1 MKNSLI
7 SIYLILI
14 NIMMILPFESESAE
28 TYQEEGINFLNVEP
42 ASYRKDININNF
54 KVKSSYNGDVIVY
67 FIISDPYFQSAGFY
81 GERLI
86 FETPVKMK
94 NDFNRI
100 DPFTISTVFNENE
113 IKYLRKYLSN
123 YKSVYMRYPEGL
135 VGSKHRFGSDINL
148 YDLLNAI
155 KVAKAL
161 EAAKVA
167 EQEASYQDSKTVNKL
182 KDFFGIDR

>member
-1 MKNSLI
+1 
-7 SIYLILI
+7 
-14 NIMMILPFESESAE
+14 MMILPFESESAD
-28 TYQEEGINFLNVEP
+28 TDQERKINFLDTMP
-42 ASYRKDININNF
+42 ASFYKTINITNI

-67 FIISDPYFQSAGFY
+67 FIISDPYFKSAGFY

-94 NDFNRI
+94 SGFHRI

-113 IKYLRKYLSN
+113 IKYLRKDLSKH
-123 YKSVYMRYPEGL
+123 KSVYMRYPKGL
-135 VGSKHRFGSDINL
+135 VGSDYRFGSDINL

-155 KVAKAL
+155 KVAKAS

-167 EQEASYQDSKTVNKL
+167 EQEASYQDSKPVNKL